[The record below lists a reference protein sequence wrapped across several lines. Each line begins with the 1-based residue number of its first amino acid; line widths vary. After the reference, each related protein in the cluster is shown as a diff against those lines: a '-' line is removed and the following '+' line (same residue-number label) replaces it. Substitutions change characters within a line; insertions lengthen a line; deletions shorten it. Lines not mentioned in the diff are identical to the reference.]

1 MRNHSYHE
9 FSMFVLCLPYRGL
22 SRGQEVQETT
32 VSTASVINWKV
43 LSVCYSLPNAPE
55 GTSKISE
62 HWPRAAIGRGCA
74 PLNFAVNNGCII
86 YSIRAAWWPW
96 AMRSARKMLSIS
108 GCVADVKNRNN
119 LYTNWILAHNCT
131 W

>member
-1 MRNHSYHE
+1 
-9 FSMFVLCLPYRGL
+9 MFVLCLPYRGL

-62 HWPRAAIGRGCA
+62 H
-74 PLNFAVNNGCII
+74 
-86 YSIRAAWWPW
+86 
-96 AMRSARKMLSIS
+96 
-108 GCVADVKNRNN
+108 
-119 LYTNWILAHNCT
+119 
-131 W
+131 